1 MIRHAVLAAT
11 CAMAVLAGAH
21 DGLNRWVQEAKLPP
35 LLHETSVEVHARGGE
50 LLRAFP
56 VEDGRWR
63 LATRISDVDPIYLEA
78 LLAYEDKRFFQHKGV
93 DARALIRASWQA
105 LRNGRIISGGSTLTM
120 QVARL
125 LENGSTGSWSGKLR
139 QMQLALALEQ
149 QLDKEDILTLYL
161 THAPFG
167 GNLEGVR
174 AASYAYF
181 GKEPKR
187 LTPAQ
192 TALLVTLPQA
202 PEARRPDRAANAA
215 RAARDKALTR
225 LEGAGVFAAEATA
238 AARRTAVSSSLKS
251 FPSTAFH
258 TTGRARFEH
267 PEQTQISLTLDAG
280 LQTRL
285 EGLAAS
291 HLGRL
296 EPNVTIAL
304 MVADHTSG
312 EILASIGSAAEI
324 DDTARKA
331 YIDMTRAI
339 RSPGSALK
347 PLVYAMAFDLGLAH
361 PETLIKDAPIR
372 FGSYTPSNFD
382 GQFRGEI
389 KLREALQLSL
399 NIPVV
404 TLLERIGPERFM
416 HRLERVG
423 LKPQLQGSKAG
434 LAVGLGGVGLSLHDL
449 LTLYASFARQGDAA
463 TLSQYAAQPA
473 KGQRVTTSAAA
484 WQISEILSSAPLQN
498 ARHNHGIAFKTGT
511 SYGYRDNWALG
522 YDGRYVAGVWVG
534 RADGTPMQQAF
545 ASSTAAPLLAQVFQ
559 YVAPQIT
566 PMAPP
571 PPETLIVSNAQLPQP
586 LQRFETRD
594 ALKRADANRPDI
606 IFPPSGARL
615 AADPDL
621 PLILKIRGGTPPYA
635 VFANGDIKALG
646 LRSGQASLGPMTQ
659 GFFELNVVD
668 SEGRASHA
676 SFEIR

>member
-11 CAMAVLAGAH
+11 CAMALFAGAH
-21 DGLNRWVQEAKLPP
+21 DGLNRWTQDAVLPP
-35 LLHETSVEVHARGGE
+35 LLHETSVEVRARGGE

-63 LATRISDVDPIYLEA
+63 LATRIADVDPTYIEA
-78 LLAYEDKRFFQHKGV
+78 LLAYEDKRFFQHRGV

-105 LRNGRIISGGSTLTM
+105 LWNGRIVSGGSTLTM

-125 LENGSTGSWSGKLR
+125 LENGRTGSWSGKLR

-149 QLDKEDILTLYL
+149 RLSKEEILTLYL

-192 TALLVTLPQA
+192 IALLVTLPQA
-202 PEARRPDRAANAA
+202 PEARRPDRGA
-215 RAARDKALTR
+215 RVAQAARDAALER
-225 LEGAGVFAAEATA
+225 LEEAGVFHSEATS
-238 AARRTAVSSSLKS
+238 AARRTAVSSSLKP
-251 FPSTAFH
+251 FPATAFH
-258 TTGRARFEH
+258 TTERARLEQ
-267 PEQTQISLTLDAG
+267 PEQAQILLTLDAG
-280 LQTRL
+280 LQNRL
-285 EGLAAS
+285 ESLAAS
-291 HLGRL
+291 HLNRL

-312 EILASIGSAAEI
+312 EILASVGSAAEI

-331 YIDMTRAI
+331 YIDMTRAT

-361 PETLIKDAPIR
+361 PETLIKDAPVR
-372 FGSYTPSNFD
+372 FGTYTPSNFD

-404 TLLERIGPERFM
+404 SLLERIGPERFM
-416 HRLERVG
+416 QRLERAG
-423 LKPQLQGSKAG
+423 LQPQLQGSKAG

-449 LTLYASFARQGDAA
+449 VTLYASFAQHGRAI
-463 TLSQYAAQPA
+463 TLSQYAPQPA
-473 KGQRVTTSAAA
+473 SGQRVTASAAA
-484 WQISEILSSAPLQN
+484 WQVGEILSSAPLEN
-498 ARHNHGIAFKTGT
+498 AQLNHGIAFKTGT

-522 YDGRYVAGVWVG
+522 YDGRYVVGVWVG

-545 ASSTAAPLLAQVFQ
+545 ARSTAAPLLAQVFQ
-559 YVAPQIT
+559 YVAPQIA
-566 PMAPP
+566 PLAPP

-594 ALKRADANRPDI
+594 ALKRADASRPDI
-606 IFPPSGARL
+606 VFPPSGARL
-615 AADPDL
+615 AADPEL
-621 PLILKIRGGTPPYA
+621 PLILKLRGGTPPYA
-635 VFANGDIKALG
+635 VFANGEIKALG
-646 LRSGQASLGPMTQ
+646 LHSRAASLGPMTQ
-659 GFFELNVVD
+659 GFFELSVVD
-668 SEGRASHA
+668 AEGRATRA
-676 SFEIR
+676 SIEIR